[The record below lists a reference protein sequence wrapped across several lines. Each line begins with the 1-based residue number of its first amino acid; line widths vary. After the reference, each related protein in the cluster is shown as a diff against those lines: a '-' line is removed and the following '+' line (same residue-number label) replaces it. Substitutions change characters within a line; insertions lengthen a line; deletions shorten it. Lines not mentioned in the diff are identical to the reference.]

1 VIQSYLASYGGSA
14 TTGPD
19 LQFDS
24 RVGNGA
30 LRFTRLEFLDTAGT
44 PGAVVRSGDGVSM
57 RLHFRAQETLRHPSF
72 GFRLFSGMGTLI
84 TESTAHHQGV
94 VISSVKPGDGY
105 VDIELDS
112 LNLIAG
118 RYGLSFWATSPSG
131 IPIYDGDVRA
141 ALDLEQADVYGSGR
155 ALDSRFGIA
164 YFRQRWTVHGP
175 DGSVASV

>member
-1 VIQSYLASYGGSA
+1 
-14 TTGPD
+14 
-19 LQFDS
+19 
-24 RVGNGA
+24 
-30 LRFTRLEFLDTAGT
+30 
-44 PGAVVRSGDGVSM
+44 
-57 RLHFRAQETLRHPSF
+57 
-72 GFRLFSGMGTLI
+72 MGTLI